1 MVLYCV
7 VPTTQC
13 SMYSAICL
21 VLYVLYVLC
30 GDVETEELVRREHGH
45 PPRGR
50 TVSMEAGEEG
60 RGGRDG
66 MGSMKGGE
74 RRGIVWA
81 K

>member
-1 MVLYCV
+1 M
-7 VPTTQC
+7 
-13 SMYSAICL
+13 
-21 VLYVLYVLC
+21 LYVLYVLC

-60 RGGRDG
+60 RGRRDG

-74 RRGIVWA
+74 RRGIVGA